1 MGVDN
6 LSYNTLPIQISRSP
20 NLQIVPE
27 IEMDMAM
34 ACFGFVDEM
43 GLTRSHDIPW
53 PVLRWKH
60 AVLGVW
66 LDRDFV
72 AVAVVG
78 VGVAVVVAVAVGR
91 WRYKCRLVSQLPIPL
106 QPLHRFRNEI
116 IHGGKPCVL
125 RCLAWRCFKNSKS
138 KSDTVMSE
146 FSEGRLERSD
156 VPV

>member
-1 MGVDN
+1 VGGDN

-60 AVLGVW
+60 AVRIRRLC
-66 LDRDFV
+66 LDVV

-78 VGVAVVVAVAVGR
+78 VVVVVGR
-91 WRYKCRLVSQLPIPL
+91 
-106 QPLHRFRNEI
+106 
-116 IHGGKPCVL
+116 GGGGINVASHL
-125 RCLAWRCFKNSKS
+125 LGSVF
-138 KSDTVMSE
+138 
-146 FSEGRLERSD
+146 
-156 VPV
+156 